1 MFAYGIGAVVA
12 GAVIVAIIAWM
23 ARELTRQARELSA
36 LNRVRRNPLYRE
48 QLEDV
53 QARNVRIVNLLR
65 LAYRDFSEAMSEVDN
80 VPQS

>member
-23 ARELTRQARELSA
+23 ARELTRQARELAA